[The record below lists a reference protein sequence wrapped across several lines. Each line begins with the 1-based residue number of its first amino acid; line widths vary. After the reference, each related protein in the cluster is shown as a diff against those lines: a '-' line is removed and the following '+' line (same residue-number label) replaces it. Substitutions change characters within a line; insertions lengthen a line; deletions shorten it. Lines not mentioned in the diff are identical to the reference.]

1 MGAGNRAE
9 AQVRFSWS
17 EPVNGFAAGAVA
29 LGGVGGTLSHW
40 RTLVPGSV
48 FTATVTPA
56 ANGRV
61 TVSVPA
67 AAARDDRGKANTASS
82 NVLTATYDGTRPMV
96 TITGPASKQSA
107 PFEVLFLWSEP
118 VMGFSPKSVC
128 FPRCA
133 CRLPLLNAQHP
144 EAIAQTASVQP
155 HRAAHCASSC
165 GVCALCASR
174 ADGCVARAW
183 SRWCSKA
190 PHHFPLLSTTVHAV
204 ARSLVRSL
212 LCSVPTL

>member
-1 MGAGNRAE
+1 
-9 AQVRFSWS
+9 
-17 EPVNGFAAGAVA
+17 VA

-61 TVSVPA
+61 TVSVPV

-118 VMGFSPKSVC
+118 VMGFNPKSVRS
-128 FPRCA
+128 PRCA
-133 CRLPLLNAQHP
+133 CRSPLLDTQWP
-144 EAIAQTASVQP
+144 ESIAKPLSRHDEPLIVPP
-155 HRAAHCASSC
+155 HAESMACAHHK
-165 GVCALCASR
+165 LT
-174 ADGCVARAW
+174 VAWRM
-183 SRWCSKA
+183 RGQGGA
-190 PHHFPLLSTTVHAV
+190 PRRRIIRRFFRRQYT
-204 ARSLVRSL
+204 R
-212 LCSVPTL
+212 

>member
-1 MGAGNRAE
+1 MSRFIGSASFGHTARTLVKFSSCVRHEGVNAREADKRWERGSVGAAE
-9 AQVRFSWS
+9 QVRFSWS

-56 ANGRV
+56 TNGRV
-61 TVSVPA
+61 TLSVPA

-118 VMGFSPKSVC
+118 VMGFNPKSVRA
-128 FPRCA
+128 PSQRCA
-133 CRLPLLNAQHP
+133 CRL
-144 EAIAQTASVQP
+144 
-155 HRAAHCASSC
+155 
-165 GVCALCASR
+165 
-174 ADGCVARAW
+174 
-183 SRWCSKA
+183 
-190 PHHFPLLSTTVHAV
+190 
-204 ARSLVRSL
+204 
-212 LCSVPTL
+212 